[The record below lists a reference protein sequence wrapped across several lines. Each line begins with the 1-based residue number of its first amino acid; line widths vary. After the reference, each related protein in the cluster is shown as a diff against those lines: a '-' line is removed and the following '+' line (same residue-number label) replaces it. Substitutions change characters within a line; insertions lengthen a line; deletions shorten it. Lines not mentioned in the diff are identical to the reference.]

1 MSDTVDAGDSAAT
14 LSQPAAASGAPARP
28 GQAAASPISV
38 HAQFIKDLSFEN
50 PGAPES
56 LVQQSQQPQV
66 DVNVDV
72 RARKLDPARP
82 IFEIHLIVKAEAK
95 TNDKTIFLVDLTY
108 GGIMTLN
115 TQVQED
121 HQTAVA
127 LVEGPRLLF
136 PFARAIVADATRD
149 GGYPPLLIHPVDFVD
164 LLRRKAVAAQEQQAA
179 APTAADAPAGT
190 A

>member
-1 MSDTVDAGDSAAT
+1 MSDTVDAGHAAAT
-14 LSQPAAASGAPARP
+14 PSQPAAANGASAQR
-28 GQAAASPISV
+28 GQAGAGPISV

-56 LVQQSQQPQV
+56 LVRQSQQPQV
-66 DVNVDV
+66 DVNIDV

-95 TNDKTIFLVDLTY
+95 NNGKTIFLVDLTY

-115 TQVQED
+115 TKVQED
-121 HQTAVA
+121 HQTAVV

-149 GGYPPLLIHPVDFVD
+149 GGYPPLMIHPVDFVD
-164 LLRRKAVAAQEQQAA
+164 LLRRKAADTQQQQAA
-179 APTAADAPAGT
+179 ATAAADTPAGI